1 MRRSLKYHIFSKG
14 FGIGRSEAG
23 RLQCTGFVNT
33 ELLSRAKHDA
43 IKPLPCFRYIYV
55 SSHIDA
61 NYITFARE
69 HRFQKKKMGKKK
81 SSIREKNQI
90 CFLLPTKSNN

>member
-14 FGIGRSEAG
+14 FGVGRSEAG
-23 RLQCTGFVNT
+23 RLRSTGFVNT

-43 IKPLPCFRYIYV
+43 IKPLPCFRYICV
-55 SSHIDA
+55 SPHIDV

-69 HRFQKKKMGKKK
+69 HRFQRKKMGKK
-81 SSIREKNQI
+81 RVQ
-90 CFLLPTKSNN
+90 